1 MRNDLF
7 GLWHE
12 FGMPAR
18 RDQIIEEITADVQS
32 GELHSWSQY
41 AQILEPYDDH
51 PGETDGWH
59 DAWRELVDDDLS
71 LIHI

>member
-12 FGMPAR
+12 LGMPAR
-18 RDQIIEEITADVQS
+18 REQIIEEITADVQS

-41 AQILEPYDDH
+41 AQIL
-51 PGETDGWH
+51 
-59 DAWRELVDDDLS
+59 
-71 LIHI
+71 